1 MPRSAPLHPPRP
13 VPPLGAGSVL
23 AALMLATATGSG
35 LTALLFAG
43 AALLFPSGGGI
54 AMAVAGL
61 PLFFFFACPIWL
73 VGLTVLGGPCWWIL
87 HRSGVRSPWTA
98 VLAGASL
105 TLSVAGG
112 YIALSPVPADRGSI
126 EAWIFVAG
134 LTAIGAVTG
143 RVLAKVA
150 YQKGAQ

>member
-1 MPRSAPLHPPRP
+1 MPQSAPLHSSGP
-13 VPPLGAGSVL
+13 VRPLGTGSVL
-23 AALMLATATGSG
+23 AALTLATATGSG

-43 AALLFPSGGGI
+43 AALLSPSGGGI
-54 AMAVAGL
+54 AMAVSGL

-73 VGLTVLGGPCWWIL
+73 VGLTVFGGPCWWIL

-98 VLAGASL
+98 VLTGAVL
-105 TLSVAGG
+105 TLLVAGG
-112 YIALSPVPADRGSI
+112 YIVLSPVPADRTSI
-126 EAWIFVAG
+126 QAWIFIAG
-134 LTAIGAVTG
+134 LTAIGAVAG